1 MNKKGFTLVELLA
14 VIFII
19 ILIGS
24 LAFVSINEK
33 GEKFKDMS
41 NEKFEE
47 MIETAAKGYVAE
59 DAKLTNSLKRGD
71 TVTITL
77 RQLVESKYL
86 SNKELKSPKTYEEID
101 IDLSTVVVNYL
112 NYNYVYVV
120 NLNDPKGEML
130 NNTIAMDGLIL
141 NLAGNS
147 TKKDSSSWTNSV
159 NNEKIELKN
168 FAGTYTSG
176 WYGKG
181 LVFDGEDDGIYLG
194 DKFKDLFKNDFT
206 MEIYTRVDD
215 SGRAI
220 ILGNYNNANT
230 INIEKFN
237 QNGILFYNY
246 NSSNTDGFTSK
257 EAYFNS
263 SDKMNL
269 IYTFDKDTGTFS
281 FGYNGVIFES
291 ITNSVLKE
299 NYDFTDAWI
308 GRDSRTGTTCLK
320 GTIYSIRI
328 YDRVLGFGELQKNY
342 SIDKSLYMN

>member
-59 DAKLTNSLKRGD
+59 DAKLINSLKRGD

-101 IDLSTVVVNYL
+101 VDLSTVVVNYL

-120 NLNDPKGEML
+120 NLNDPKGEIL
-130 NNTIAMDGLIL
+130 NNSIAMEGLIL

-206 MEIYTRVDD
+206 MEMVVKFDD

-220 ILGNYNNANT
+220 ILGNGSDAS
-230 INIEKFN
+230 IEKGGSTDTTYQKGRIYYNVGALDQLSTN
-237 QNGILFYNY
+237 QYYNSGETISILF
-246 NSSNTDGFTSK
+246 
-257 EAYFNS
+257 
-263 SDKMNL
+263 
-269 IYTFDKDTGTFS
+269 TFDKDTNTFS
-281 FGYNGVIFES
+281 FGKNGIMFDQFVSTAFS
-291 ITNSVLKE
+291 TNI
-299 NYDFTDAWI
+299 DFDDVWI
-308 GRDSRTGTTCLK
+308 GRDHRTGTTCLS
-320 GTIYSIRI
+320 GTIYSVRI
-328 YDRVLGFGELQKNY
+328 YDRVLEFSELLKNY
-342 SIDKSLYMN
+342 SIDKSLYMD